1 MGKELF
7 SDCINRDALNN
18 MEVVICSKPVLDSFE
33 QIVVSLD
40 KEIYNREEENRS

>member
-1 MGKELF
+1 
-7 SDCINRDALNN
+7 
-18 MEVVICSKPVLDSFE
+18 MEVVISSKPVLDSFE

>member
-18 MEVVICSKPVLDSFE
+18 MEVVISSKPVLDSFE
-33 QIVVSLD
+33 QIVLSLD